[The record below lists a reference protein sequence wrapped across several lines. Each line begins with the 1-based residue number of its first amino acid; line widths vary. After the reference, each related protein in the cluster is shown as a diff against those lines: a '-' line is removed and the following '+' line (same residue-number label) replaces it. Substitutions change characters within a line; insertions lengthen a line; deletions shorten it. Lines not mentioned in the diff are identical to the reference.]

1 MQDYFASWPQEGTVD
16 LFEKIAELII
26 MTASRTLM
34 GETSYGN
41 VVDSAQ
47 TVHFNLHSTLAWPD

>member
-34 GETSYGN
+34 GETSFVN
-41 VVDSAQ
+41 VIGGAR
-47 TVHFNLHSTLAWPD
+47 NLHSDLCSTLV